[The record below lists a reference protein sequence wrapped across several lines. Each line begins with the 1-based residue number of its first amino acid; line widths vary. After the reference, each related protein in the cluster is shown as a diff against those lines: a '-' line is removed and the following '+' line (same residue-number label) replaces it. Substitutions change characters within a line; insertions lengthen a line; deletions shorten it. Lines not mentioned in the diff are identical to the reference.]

1 MSAYVWA
8 ISPYEYPCLTLQCRN
23 ILESPSGWI
32 SDTIVNATVFIE
44 ATVWHTRLA
53 KFFTRIHRSFEVIG
67 GRKEFI
73 QVLHS
78 NKDHW
83 LTISTIDC
91 YPVVK
96 VYDSMNTAIPLST
109 KQQICSIFMPTERLI
124 SLEFVAVDRQNNSN
138 DCGVFALAFATALC
152 AGEDPQYLHFNT
164 EGTSMRDH
172 LLQCLE
178 NGAIQPFPS
187 EMLKRR
193 RARRDMKNDKI
204 EVFCTCRST
213 EDKDML
219 ECGKCGE
226 MFHGAVHK
234 LRHTN

>member
-1 MSAYVWA
+1 MKLRYGT
-8 ISPYEYPCLTLQCRN
+8 PGLQN
-23 ILESPSGWI
+23 SLLGSTG
-32 SDTIVNATVFIE
+32 A
-44 ATVWHTRLA
+44 
-53 KFFTRIHRSFEVIG
+53 FEVIG

-78 NKDHW
+78 NKYHW

-109 KQQICSIFMPTERLI
+109 KQQICSILMPTERLI

-152 AGEDPQYLHFNT
+152 AGEDPQYLHFKT

-219 ECGKCGE
+219 GCVKCGE
-226 MFHGAVHK
+226 MLHRTCIKESNRKDCSITWLCDSCSCAHLSV
-234 LRHTN
+234 NVVSSVVAI